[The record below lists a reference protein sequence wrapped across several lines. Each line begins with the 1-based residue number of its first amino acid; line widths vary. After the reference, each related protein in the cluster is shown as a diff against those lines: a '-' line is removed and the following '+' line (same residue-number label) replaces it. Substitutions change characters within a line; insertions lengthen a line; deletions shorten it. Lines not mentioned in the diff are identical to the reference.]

1 MKKENIMWG
10 LLLVLGAMV
19 LIFGKLGYLGDIN
32 AVSLI
37 VSAALG
43 LIAVINLFKLEFT
56 GVFFPLAFIGII
68 YDKELGITA
77 ITPWI
82 ILVAA
87 ALLSIG
93 FSLIFHK
100 HHHHY
105 HTEYNSKENYDEK
118 DFDVIDVEDASNVTC
133 TTKFGAS
140 AKYVNT
146 EDFKQ
151 ADLSCSF
158 GAMKVYF
165 DNATIQGEKAVV
177 RIDGSFCGIE
187 LYVPKKWQVED
198 HLNVSLAGVTE
209 KNRNQSTGTPV
220 LVLVGSISFSGV
232 DIIYV

>member
-1 MKKENIMWG
+1 MKKQKIIWG

-19 LIFGKLGYLGDIN
+19 LIFGKLGYLGEIKPFS
-32 AVSLI
+32 VI
-37 VSAALG
+37 ISAALG
-43 LIAVINLFKLEFT
+43 LIAILNLFKLEFT

-87 ALLSIG
+87 LLLSIG

-100 HHHHY
+100 HEHHV
-105 HTEYNSKENYDEK
+105 EYNRKKDFDEK

-133 TTKFGAS
+133 STKFGAS

-146 EDFKQ
+146 DDFRQ

-165 DNATIQGEKAVV
+165 DNAIIKEDKAVV
-177 RIDGSFCGIE
+177 HIDASFCGME
-187 LYVPKKWQVED
+187 LYVPKEWKVED
-198 HLNVSLAGVTE
+198 HLGVSLAGVTE
-209 KNRNQSTGTPV
+209 KNRSQSNGSPV
-220 LVLVGSISFSGV
+220 LVLVGNVSFSGI